1 MPVEKSTFALFLGN
15 RGFFPGSL
23 ISGARAELIQ
33 TLETLGHRVLA
44 LDETATRYGGVET
57 AQEAARYAAFLEE
70 NRGRYD
76 GVILSLPNFGD
87 ENGGVAALRDAGV
100 PIFIHAYP
108 DDMDKMHPDLRRDA
122 FCGKLSMMD
131 VFFQND
137 LKFTVRKPH
146 VIRPSSPQFAANI
159 DHFDRVCRV
168 VKGLRRM
175 RVGALGARTT
185 AFKTVRVDEVAL
197 QRRGITVET
206 LDLSDVLARV
216 RKVTPDRAE
225 YKEKAAHLNAYVSF
239 AAVPPVAMDN
249 LVRLSVVLDGIVEEY
264 RLDAYAI
271 RCWPELQDELN
282 ISPCVLMGELGDRGM
297 AGACE
302 VDVANAVI
310 MHALRLASDGAA
322 TLLDWNNNYEDE
334 EDKCILFHCGPAPKS
349 LMLEGARV
357 TDHLIIGAGCGFGC
371 NVGRLKP
378 MDFTFGSLMTFNGE
392 ARVYLGEGRVTSD
405 AIPPEFFGVAGVA
418 EIHRLQDVL
427 LYIGENGFRH
437 HVAIAP
443 GKVVAPVGEAL
454 GKYLGFKVALPQAMA
469 S

>member
-1 MPVEKSTFALFLGN
+1 MTKPKSTFALFLGN
-15 RGFFPGSL
+15 RGFFPASL
-23 ISGARAELIQ
+23 ISGARAELIA
-33 TLETLGHRVLA
+33 TLEGLGHNVLA
-44 LDETATRYGGVET
+44 LDETATRYGAVET
-57 AQEAARYAAFLEE
+57 VQEAAKFAAFLDE

-76 GVILSLPNFGD
+76 GVILALPNFGD

-100 PIFIHAYP
+100 PIFIQAYP
-108 DDMDKMHPDLRRDA
+108 DDMDKMGPDLRRDA

-137 LKFTVRKPH
+137 LKFTALKPH
-146 VIRPSSPQFAANI
+146 VVSPASPRFAANI

-216 RKVTPDRAE
+216 RKVAPESAAYRD
-225 YKEKAAHLNAYVSF
+225 KAAKLNAYVSF
-239 AAVPPVAMDN
+239 GAVPAGPMDN
-249 LVRLSVVLDGIVEEY
+249 LVRLGVVLDQIIDEFQ
-264 RLDAYAI
+264 LDAYAI
-271 RCWPELQDELN
+271 RCWLELQNELN
-282 ISPCVLMGELGDRGM
+282 ISPCVLLGELSDRGV

-302 VDVANAVI
+302 VDIANAAI
-310 MHALRLASDGAA
+310 MHAFELAADGAV

-334 EDKCILFHCGPAPKS
+334 DDKCILFHCGPAPKS
-349 LMLEGARV
+349 LMQEGGRV

-392 ARVYLGEGRVTSD
+392 ARVYLGEGRFTAD

-418 EIHRLQDVL
+418 EIARLQDVL

-443 GKVVAPVGEAL
+443 GTVAAPVAEAL
-454 GKYLGFKVALPQAMA
+454 DKYLGFKVALPQR
-469 S
+469 